1 LLLSTALP
9 DTVGTAADRLLD
21 IVVGGVI
28 ALVAYL
34 LWPSPPRAGVDDALA
49 DLFATMSDYLSIV
62 FSLLEGAPVEVA
74 LLKAR
79 SRTSRQA
86 WATAQAAVGRAV
98 AEPNAVVQE
107 STTDRSLLTAALRIA
122 RVTHALRIE
131 AELGATIP
139 TSAALRDLVDG
150 ALDAMVTLSR
160 SLAEGVPV
168 ATLVDLR
175 SCCTRVEA
183 TLDDD
188 PHTDA
193 LRLHLDELVNAID
206 TALFVLT
213 ADEASPS

>member
-1 LLLSTALP
+1 
-9 DTVGTAADRLLD
+9 
-21 IVVGGVI
+21 
-28 ALVAYL
+28 
-34 LWPSPPRAGVDDALA
+34 VDDALA
-49 DLFATMSDYLSIV
+49 DLFAKMSDYLSIV

>member
-1 LLLSTALP
+1 M
-9 DTVGTAADRLLD
+9 DVDRL
-21 IVVGGVI
+21 GEKS
-28 ALVAYL
+28 ARRRLVA
-34 LWPSPPRAGVDDALA
+34 DD
-49 DLFATMSDYLSIV
+49 
-62 FSLLEGAPVEVA
+62 
-74 LLKAR
+74 
-79 SRTSRQA
+79 
-86 WATAQAAVGRAV
+86 
-98 AEPNAVVQE
+98 
-107 STTDRSLLTAALRIA
+107 
-122 RVTHALRIE
+122 ALRIE

-150 ALDAMVTLSR
+150 ALDAMVSLSR

-206 TALFVLT
+206 TALFMLT